1 MSIFSILKNDPIK
14 KLAKLYESKLEEA
27 MYAQRKVNIKL
38 YALNTAEADKFKM
51 QILALQTS
59 SKTP

>member
-1 MSIFSILKNDPIK
+1 
-14 KLAKLYESKLEEA
+14 
-27 MYAQRKVNIKL
+27 MYAQRKVDIKL
-38 YALNTAEADKFKM
+38 YALITAEADKFKM